1 MSSQKPKTIPD
12 ISLQLIPQLSYYKV
26 LLILPPESFFNLSI
40 FLQLPCNHLSSSY
53 QCPGLDYSL
62 RTDSYGILTG
72 LQVST
77 LTFLQTIFQTA
88 PDALLKMLIWYVSSL
103 LKILWFYL
111 CSWITNKFLSMAY
124 EVLPLLLVLLLV
136 SLMTLASTTPKV
148 LCSLPLSSLL
158 QWVNSCSSFRCWL
171 KILLLQERWLQLPD

>member
-1 MSSQKPKTIPD
+1 MVQTFILHTLDVLLIFSQNELTIFPALSLLHPTLPYSFLSPSAPITGDSTPISLVMSSQKPKTIPD

-53 QCPGLDYSL
+53 QCPGLNYSL

-88 PDALLKMLIWYVSSL
+88 PDALLKMLI
-103 LKILWFYL
+103 
-111 CSWITNKFLSMAY
+111 
-124 EVLPLLLVLLLV
+124 
-136 SLMTLASTTPKV
+136 
-148 LCSLPLSSLL
+148 
-158 QWVNSCSSFRCWL
+158 
-171 KILLLQERWLQLPD
+171 